1 MSLLE
6 KVFFFSRLTT
16 KLRMEPITTCVVY
29 DICFRYI
36 CTIAP
41 VFWILN
47 SQRPRLFYFLLL
59 SSIILY
65 ILPSVYRYPLLRLP
79 MSLLRVQWVHVGGA
93 NDKLETNYKLL
104 QTTKKRATTSKF
116 VRGGQV
122 KSQALVVFFPNESS
136 VASTN
141 AASSSREREEC
152 VTHFPF
158 IYNI

>member
-6 KVFFFSRLTT
+6 KVFFFSHLTT

-47 SQRPRLFYFLLL
+47 SQRPRLFYFLLP
-59 SSIILY
+59 LY
-65 ILPSVYRYPLLRLP
+65 LYPLLRLS
-79 MSLLRVQWVHVGGA
+79 MSLLRVQCVHVGGA
-93 NDKLETNYKLL
+93 NDELKTNYKLL

-116 VRGGQV
+116 VRGGQGQV